1 MPNLNEICQNEIL
14 VPKPV
19 ATFSNTYIRWD
30 FFLRDLP
37 LKPMG
42 IIIKSVSRNF
52 EIHGDILSMPFVSRG
67 LNVKSCGTRPDEGE
81 LQVGRVIIGSSM
93 GNLPA
98 LGHE

>member
-1 MPNLNEICQNEIL
+1 MRIL
-14 VPKPV
+14 
-19 ATFSNTYIRWD
+19 
-30 FFLRDLP
+30 FLRDLL
-37 LKPMG
+37 LKLMG
-42 IIIKSVSRNF
+42 IIIRSVSRNF
-52 EIHGDILSMPFVSRG
+52 EIHGDVLSKTFVSRG